1 MPGFIHTPSRT
12 VQTPET
18 FFDTN
23 TGVTY
28 TVWPDDTASDPRD
41 LYSDTRELTTPQ
53 VFIYNSASR
62 TVNDLNRLDEFNELT
77 RDFVAD
83 WQHYRDDPQD
93 TLDRVI
99 ANADLPEGNTVTGFV
114 KTVHIDQSSWID
126 IVALGV
132 IDTTNRHAG
141 QVSANDIL
149 DALVDELTN
158 YLRGNV
164 WCVSCDLP
172 NSEKMAGIIAESS
185 EDAVAHYR
193 DSEINWALND
203 SGFTG
208 LHIDAD
214 SIRSKINCSGILWG
228 GAPVPELPH
237 TTPAHAKIINDMSDL
252 RINRVIEEYQS
263 SNPVIEEYQSSDAW
277 ATVLN
282 AIRTDVINDLCNQ
295 IDEHGEIDTP
305 KG

>member
-1 MPGFIHTPSRT
+1 MPEFIHTPSRT
-12 VQTPET
+12 IQTPET
-18 FFDTN
+18 FFDTT
-23 TGVTY
+23 TGVTC
-28 TVWPDDTASDPRD
+28 TVWPDDTASNPLDFYD
-41 LYSDTRELTTPQ
+41 DARELTTPQ
-53 VFIYNSASR
+53 VFIYNSSSR

-83 WQHYRDDPQD
+83 WQHHGDDPQG

-172 NSEKMAGIIAESS
+172 NSETMAGIIAESS

-214 SIRSKINCSGILWG
+214 SIRSSINCSGILWD
-228 GAPVPELPH
+228 GAPVSGLPNM
-237 TTPAHAKIINDMSDL
+237 TPAHAKVINDLSDL

-263 SNPVIEEYQSSDAW
+263 SDAW
-277 ATVLN
+277 ATVLDT
-282 AIRTDVINDLCNQ
+282 IRTDVINDLCDQ
-295 IDEHGEIDTP
+295 IDEHGEINTLD
-305 KG
+305 KKK